1 MNKKLVLIIIVI
13 AVIVTALTIVIIYSA
28 TKGSSSNA
36 NHTPAP
42 TEDIRGYDP
51 DGGIFMD
58 LAHGD
63 IDGDGEVSDWD
74 AMMFERYLSNWNNEV
89 VLDQCDIDGNGEI
102 NDWDYVIFTRYL
114 TGWRVSLPTA
124 LPKEETPSAP

>member
-1 MNKKLVLIIIVI
+1 
-13 AVIVTALTIVIIYSA
+13 
-28 TKGSSSNA
+28 
-36 NHTPAP
+36 
-42 TEDIRGYDP
+42 
-51 DGGIFMD
+51 MD

-102 NDWDYVIFTRYL
+102 NDWDFVIFTRYL